1 LGSPNAIGDPGHPLC
16 NGNLRYDRQFDPGA
30 AACAGGDAMSRFD
43 HIVTVSRNGVK
54 TITLNRPEKRNALS
68 PALLEEL
75 TEALHEAETC
85 DCGVVILTGAGPS
98 FCSGLD
104 MEHLET
110 MNART
115 PQDHRRDSENMAR
128 VLRTLY
134 DFPKPIIAA
143 VNGPAI
149 AGGMA
154 LATIPDF
161 TLAVPESK
169 FGYTEVRV
177 GFVPAI
183 VASFLIRQVG
193 ELRTRELL
201 LSGKIL
207 KAQEALHLGLVTQ
220 IVEHDDLIPSAN
232 ALAQTLLL
240 NSPQAMRAVK
250 ELLAKHAKRRLDEEL
265 ADGIEANAQ
274 QRSTEDFR
282 EGVRAFLEHRR
293 AEWPSM
299 HAKV

>member
-1 LGSPNAIGDPGHPLC
+1 MTCFNCIETHSA
-16 NGNLRYDRQFDPGA
+16 
-30 AACAGGDAMSRFD
+30 
-43 HIVTVSRNGVK
+43 NGVK
-54 TITLNRPEKRNALS
+54 TITLNRPDKRNAMS
-68 PALLEEL
+68 PALIDEL
-75 TEALHEAETC
+75 TKALHEAETC
-85 DCGVVILTGAGPS
+85 DCGVVILTGAGS
-98 FCSGLD
+98 AFCSGLD

-110 MNART
+110 MSART
-115 PQDHRRDSENMAR
+115 PQEHRRDSENMAH

-161 TLAVPESK
+161 TLAVPEAK

-177 GFVPAI
+177 GFIPAI

-207 KAQEALHLGLVTQ
+207 KAGEALSLGLVTQ
-220 IVEHDDLIPSAN
+220 IVEHDDLMPTAQ

-240 NSPQAMRAVK
+240 NSPQAMQAVK
-250 ELLAKHAKRRLDEEL
+250 RLLSKHAKRRLDEEIED
-265 ADGIEANAQ
+265 AIEANSQ
-274 QRSTEDFR
+274 QRSTEDFK
-282 EGVRAFLEHRR
+282 EGVLAFKQHRR
-293 AEWPSM
+293 ADWPSL

>member
-1 LGSPNAIGDPGHPLC
+1 
-16 NGNLRYDRQFDPGA
+16 
-30 AACAGGDAMSRFD
+30 MSRFRHVLID
-43 HIVTVSRNGVK
+43 SSNSVT
-54 TITLNRPEKRNALS
+54 TITMNRPEKRNALC
-68 PALLEEL
+68 PLLIDEL
-75 TEALHEAETC
+75 TQALGEAASDE
-85 DCGVVILTGAGPS
+85 CGVVILTGAGPA

-110 MNART
+110 TSASTAEER
-115 PQDHRRDSENMAR
+115 RRDSENMAL

-161 TLAVPESK
+161 TLAAPEAK

-183 VASFLIRQVG
+183 AASFLIRQVG

-201 LSGKIL
+201 LSGRIM
-207 KAQEALHLGLVTQ
+207 KAHEAMQLGLVTQ
-220 IVEHDDLIPSAN
+220 IVEQSDLMGAAR
-232 ALAQTLLL
+232 ALAQQLLM
-240 NSPQAMRAVK
+240 NSPQAMQAVK
-250 ELLAKHAKRRLDEEL
+250 CLLAKHAKRRLDEE
-265 ADGIEANAQ
+265 IEDAIKVNAS
-274 QRSTEDFR
+274 QRSAEDFR
-282 EGVRAFLEHRR
+282 EGVEAFKQRRR

>member
-1 LGSPNAIGDPGHPLC
+1 
-16 NGNLRYDRQFDPGA
+16 
-30 AACAGGDAMSRFD
+30 MSRFSQ
-43 HIVTVSRNGVK
+43 IVAQSSNGVR
-54 TITLNRPEKRNALS
+54 TITLNRPDKRNALT
-68 PALLEEL
+68 PVLIEEL
-75 TEALHEAETC
+75 TLALGEAETC
-85 DCGVVILTGAGPS
+85 DCGVVILTGAGQA

-104 MEHLET
+104 IEHLE
-110 MNART
+110 ART
-115 PQDHRRDSENMAR
+115 ASNPEASRRDAENMAH

-161 TLAVPESK
+161 TLAAPEAK

-183 VASFLIRQVG
+183 VASFLVRQVG

-201 LSGKIL
+201 LSGKII
-207 KAQEALHLGLVTQ
+207 KAHEAMQLGLVTQ
-220 IVEHDDLIPSAN
+220 IIEQSDLMASAR

-240 NSPQAMRAVK
+240 NSPQAMQAVK
-250 ELLAKHAKRRLDEEL
+250 QLLSKHAKRRLDEE
-265 ADGIEANAQ
+265 IEDAIEMNAE
-274 QRSTEDFR
+274 QRSAEDFK
-282 EGVRAFLEHRR
+282 EGVLAFKQHRR
-293 AEWPSM
+293 PEWPSL
-299 HAKV
+299 HVKV

>member
-1 LGSPNAIGDPGHPLC
+1 MA
-16 NGNLRYDRQFDPGA
+16 
-30 AACAGGDAMSRFD
+30 RF
-43 HIVTVSRNGVK
+43 HHLLTESENGVK
-54 TITLNRPEKRNALS
+54 TITMNRPDKRNALC
-68 PALLEEL
+68 PLLIEEL
-75 TEALHEAETC
+75 TQALHEAESC
-85 DCGVVILTGAGPS
+85 DCGVVILTGAGPA

-104 MEHLET
+104 MENLET
-110 MNART
+110 MSACT
-115 PQDHRRDSENMAR
+115 PEERRLDSENMAL

-161 TLAVPESK
+161 TIATPEAK

-177 GFVPAI
+177 GYVPAI

-207 KAQEALHLGLVTQ
+207 RAQEAMQMGLVTQ
-220 IVEHDDLIPSAN
+220 IVDHDDLLPSAR
-232 ALAQTLLL
+232 ALAQALLL
-240 NSPQAMRAVK
+240 NSPQAMQAVK
-250 ELLAKHAKRRLDEEL
+250 RLLSKHAKRRLDEE
-265 ADGIEANAQ
+265 IEDAIEVNAQ
-274 QRSTEDFR
+274 QRSAEDFK
-282 EGVRAFLEHRR
+282 EGVLAFKQHRR
-293 AEWPSM
+293 ADWPSM

>member
-1 LGSPNAIGDPGHPLC
+1 
-16 NGNLRYDRQFDPGA
+16 
-30 AACAGGDAMSRFD
+30 M
-43 HIVTVSRNGVK
+43 
-54 TITLNRPEKRNALS
+54 AL
-68 PALLEEL
+68 
-75 TEALHEAETC
+75 
-85 DCGVVILTGAGPS
+85 
-98 FCSGLD
+98 
-104 MEHLET
+104 
-110 MNART
+110 
-115 PQDHRRDSENMAR
+115 

-161 TLAVPESK
+161 TLAVPEAK

-201 LSGKIL
+201 LSGRIL
-207 KAQEALHLGLVTQ
+207 KAQEAMQLGLVNQ
-220 IVEHDDLIPSAN
+220 IVDQEDLLPSAK

-240 NSPQAMRAVK
+240 NSPQAMQAVK
-250 ELLAKHAKRRLDEEL
+250 RLLSKHARRRLDEEIED
-265 ADGIEANAQ
+265 AIEANAQ
-274 QRSTEDFR
+274 QKSTEDFK
-282 EGVRAFLEHRR
+282 EGVLAFKQHRK
-293 AEWPSM
+293 ADWPSL

>member
-1 LGSPNAIGDPGHPLC
+1 MA
-16 NGNLRYDRQFDPGA
+16 
-30 AACAGGDAMSRFD
+30 RFHHVLTD
-43 HIVTVSRNGVK
+43 SANGVK
-54 TITLNRPEKRNALS
+54 TITMNRPEKRNALC
-68 PALLEEL
+68 PLLIEEL
-75 TEALHEAETC
+75 TQALKEAETC
-85 DCGVVILTGAGPS
+85 DCGVVILTGAGPA

-104 MEHLET
+104 MENLET
-110 MNART
+110 MSAST
-115 PQDHRRDSENMAR
+115 PEEHRVDSENLAR
-128 VLRTLY
+128 ALRTLY

-161 TLAVPESK
+161 TLAAPEAK
-169 FGYTEVRV
+169 FGYTEVRL

-201 LSGKIL
+201 LSGRVL
-207 KAQEALHLGLVTQ
+207 KAQEAMQLGLVTQ
-220 IVEHDDLIPSAN
+220 VVDRNDLMATAH
-232 ALAQTLLL
+232 ALAQSLLL

-250 ELLAKHAKRRLDEEL
+250 CLLSKHAKRRLDEE
-265 ADGIEANAQ
+265 IEDAIAVNAH
-274 QRSTEDFR
+274 QRSAEDFK
-282 EGVRAFLEHRR
+282 EGVLAFKQHRR
-293 AEWPSM
+293 ADWPRM

>member
-1 LGSPNAIGDPGHPLC
+1 MA
-16 NGNLRYDRQFDPGA
+16 RYH
-30 AACAGGDAMSRFD
+30 
-43 HIVTVSRNGVK
+43 HIVTESENGVQ
-54 TITLNRPEKRNALS
+54 TITMNRPDKRNALC
-68 PALLEEL
+68 PLLIQEL
-75 TEALHEAETC
+75 TQALREAEAC
-85 DCGVVILTGAGPS
+85 ECGVVILTGAGPA

-104 MEHLET
+104 MENLET
-110 MNART
+110 LNAST
-115 PQDHRRDSENMAR
+115 PEEHRRDSENLAR

-161 TLAVPESK
+161 TLAAPEAK
-169 FGYTEVRV
+169 FGYTEVRF
-177 GFVPAI
+177 GYVPAI

-207 KAQEALHLGLVTQ
+207 KAQEAMQLGLVTQ
-220 IVEHDDLIPSAN
+220 IVEQSDLLASAR

-240 NSPQAMRAVK
+240 NSPRAMQAVK
-250 ELLAKHAKRRLDEEL
+250 RLLSKHAKRRLDEE
-265 ADGIEANAQ
+265 IEDAIEVNAQ
-274 QRSTEDFR
+274 QLSAEDFK
-282 EGVRAFLEHRR
+282 EGVLAFKQHRR

-299 HAKV
+299 HARV

>member
-1 LGSPNAIGDPGHPLC
+1 
-16 NGNLRYDRQFDPGA
+16 
-30 AACAGGDAMSRFD
+30 MSRFNY
-43 HIVTVSRNGVK
+43 ILTKSENGVK
-54 TITLNRPEKRNALS
+54 TITLNRPDKRNALS
-68 PALLEEL
+68 PIVIEEL
-75 TEALHEAETC
+75 TQAVHEAESC

-104 MEHLET
+104 MEHLQT
-110 MNART
+110 MTART
-115 PQDHRRDSENMAR
+115 PQEHRRDSENMAH

-161 TLAVPESK
+161 TLTVPEAK

-177 GFVPAI
+177 GFIPAI
-183 VASFLIRQVG
+183 VASFLVRQVG

-207 KAQEALHLGLVTQ
+207 KAQEALQLGLVTQ
-220 IVEHDDLIPSAN
+220 IVDQRDLMPTAH

-250 ELLAKHAKRRLDEEL
+250 CLLAKHAKRRLDEEL
-265 ADGIEANAQ
+265 ADGIEANSQ
-274 QRSTEDFR
+274 QRSTEDFK
-282 EGVRAFLEHRR
+282 EGVKAFLEHRR
-293 AEWPSM
+293 ADWPSM
-299 HAKV
+299 HTKV

>member
-1 LGSPNAIGDPGHPLC
+1 
-16 NGNLRYDRQFDPGA
+16 
-30 AACAGGDAMSRFD
+30 MSRYQ
-43 HIVTVSRNGVK
+43 HVLTESSNGVM
-54 TITLNRPEKRNALS
+54 TITLNRPEKRNALC
-68 PALLEEL
+68 PLLIEEITLALQ
-75 TEALHEAETC
+75 EAAESS
-85 DCGVVILTGAGPS
+85 CGVVILTGAGPA

-104 MEHLET
+104 MENLET
-110 MNART
+110 VHASTREEN
-115 PQDHRRDSENMAR
+115 RRDSENMAL

-161 TLAVPESK
+161 TLAAPEAK

-207 KAQEALHLGLVTQ
+207 RAQEAMNLGLVTQ
-220 IVEHDDLIPSAN
+220 IVERQDLLASAR

-240 NSPQAMRAVK
+240 NSPQAMYAVK
-250 ELLAKHAKRRLDEEL
+250 CLLRKHAKRRLDEEI
-265 ADGIEANAQ
+265 ADAIEVNAS
-274 QRSTEDFR
+274 QRSAEDFR
-282 EGVRAFLEHRR
+282 EGVLAFKQHRR
-293 AEWPSM
+293 AEWPRM
-299 HAKV
+299 RVKVGA